1 MRDLSS
7 GYALGLGVG
16 SSMTS
21 GGSSGRGIGMG
32 RGGSSQGDGAVGS
45 GGGCGGVPGGRGV
58 PGCWANGAEVSAG
71 NRPIRRLLPGARNIR
86 CRRFAPRFRHRR
98 RVRLVRRPP
107 WRGKADCAACRHVAL
122 LTPEVLLRLW
132 LPPTRSS
139 STAKIGL
146 GAAAAG
152 GTGGRWSRS
161 NGGHRARERGS
172 PMLFTLSLV
181 LREKERRRLE
191 G

>member
-1 MRDLSS
+1 
-7 GYALGLGVG
+7 
-16 SSMTS
+16 
-21 GGSSGRGIGMG
+21 
-32 RGGSSQGDGAVGS
+32 
-45 GGGCGGVPGGRGV
+45 VPGGWGV

-132 LPPTRSS
+132 LPPT
-139 STAKIGL
+139 AKFLDRKDRL
-146 GAAAAG
+146 GCRG
-152 GTGGRWSRS
+152 CGS
-161 NGGHRARERGS
+161 NGRAVVSIKWRAQGA
-172 PMLFTLSLV
+172 
-181 LREKERRRLE
+181 
-191 G
+191 